1 MKTKL
6 LILSL
11 LVAYQ
16 LTLAQSAAQS
26 EAKAAYLLAEEAFA
40 ASDWKGTIDYLQQ
53 CKRLMRTANSKIL
66 YLQVMT
72 TAEQA
77 KLDPVYYDSVQTS
90 IAAFEKAPD
99 INKFNEEKVLEVMKL
114 KLTTTRKQE
123 EALKAKAEADKVK
136 AAMIEKENR
145 LKALGGVVV
154 YEANGHGLIVADRN
168 IGRMN
173 WMKANKAC
181 EDLVLNGHDDWYLPT
196 RKELVQIY
204 NALHVTNQ
212 MRIDVDNVLWTSEAT
227 VGVLAW
233 TISFFNGK
241 QTSWGKTT
249 VYAVR
254 PVRRF

>member
-1 MKTKL
+1 MKT
-6 LILSL
+6 IL
-11 LVAYQ
+11 LVLNILLTYQ
-16 LTLAQSAAQS
+16 LTFGQTAAQS

-40 ASDWKGTIDYLQQ
+40 ANDWKGTIDYLQQ
-53 CKRLMRTANSKIL
+53 CKKLMRTANSKIL

-72 TAEQA
+72 TAEMA
-77 KLDPVYYDSVQTS
+77 KVNPAYYDSVQSS

-99 INKFNEEKVLEVMKL
+99 VSKFNEDKVLEVMKL

-123 EALKAKAEADKVK
+123 EALKARAEADKAK
-136 AAMIEKENR
+136 AALIEKEKR
-145 LKALGGVVV
+145 LKLLGGRVV
-154 YEANGHGLIVADRN
+154 YETDGHGLIVADHN

-204 NALHVTNQ
+204 NSLHVTNQ
-212 MRIDVDNVLWTSEAT
+212 MRIDVDNTLWTSEAT

-233 TISFFNGK
+233 TISFLDGK
-241 QTSWGKTT
+241 QKSWGKTT